1 MFLLALMFCLILAMI
16 FELIQVAFGYRKQ
29 LSRQLS
35 LEEWRKVYKQ
45 ASKQTVIGIV
55 FQGIQKLPKEQW
67 PPQSILF
74 EWIGQTEQIRQQN
87 RKVNAVLKEL
97 TSLFNANNIRYFI
110 VKGQIIGSYYS
121 DPLLRQAGDI
131 DYYVEEQNFER
142 ARLLIEREWGVTFEG
157 TEGHHH
163 IEFEYKDVLFEQHQT
178 LIKLYDKEKNE
189 YWERL
194 MKESY
199 GVMEI
204 EGVPVSVL
212 SPTLHSLYIFLHLY
226 HHLLELGVGLRQF
239 CDWAAILHACKNEID
254 HQAIRKHLELLGI
267 ERAYRA
273 CGCLLIDYLGLP
285 KVDFTY
291 ELVSS
296 DKRYAKSILDVV
308 MYRGNM
314 GHYNL
319 KGGYQGLWHNL
330 EATGIKITHFL
341 KFMPLAPAFS
351 WNWLLAELKRKISKK
366 LR

>member
-1 MFLLALMFCLILAMI
+1 ML
-16 FELIQVAFGYRKQ
+16 FELIQIAFGYKRQ
-29 LSRQLS
+29 LERQLS
-35 LEEWRKVYKQ
+35 PEEWRDVYEQATKQ
-45 ASKQTVIGIV
+45 AVVGTVFDGV
-55 FQGIQKLPKEQW
+55 QKLPKEQW
-67 PPQSILF
+67 PPQSVLF

-97 TSLFNANNIRYFI
+97 ALLFNANSIRYAV
-110 VKGQIIGSYYS
+110 VKGQIVGSYYS
-121 DPLLRQAGDI
+121 NSQLRQAGDI
-131 DYYVEEQNFER
+131 DYYVESSDFER
-142 ARLLIEREWGVTFEG
+142 AKQLIESTWGVAFEE
-157 TEGHHH
+157 TEEHHH
-163 IEFEYKDVLFEQHQT
+163 VEFEYKGVLFEQHHT

-194 MKESY
+194 MKETFKS
-199 GVMEI
+199 MEI

-285 KVDFTY
+285 KVEFTY
-291 ELVSS
+291 ELKSS
-296 DKRYAKSILDVV
+296 DKRYSKRILDVV

-319 KGGYQGLWHNL
+319 KGGHQGLWHNL
-330 EATGIKITHFL
+330 EAMGIKIIHFL

-351 WNWLLAELKRKISKK
+351 WNWLVAELKRKITRK
-366 LR
+366 LK

>member
-1 MFLLALMFCLILAMI
+1 MNMI
-16 FELIQVAFGYRKQ
+16 FELIQVAFGYRQQ

-35 LEEWRKVYKQ
+35 SEEWRGLYEQAGKQ
-45 ASKQTVIGIV
+45 AVVGTVFDGV
-55 FQGIQKLPKEQW
+55 QKLPREQW
-67 PPQSILF
+67 PPQSVLF
-74 EWIGQTEQIRQQN
+74 EWIGQTEQIKQQN

-97 TSLFNANNIRYFI
+97 ALLFNANGVRYAI
-110 VKGQIIGSYYS
+110 VKGQIVGNYYS

-131 DYYVEEQNFER
+131 DFYVEETDFER
-142 ARLLIEREWGVTFEG
+142 AKQLIESTWDVSFEE

-163 IEFEYKDVLFEQHQT
+163 VEFEYKGVLFEQHHT

-194 MKESY
+194 MKETFKS
-199 GVMEI
+199 MEI

-254 HQAIRKHLELLGI
+254 HDAIRKHLKILGL
-267 ERAYRA
+267 ERAYCA
-273 CGCLLIDYLGLP
+273 CGGIIIDYLGLP
-285 KVDFTY
+285 EDEFTY

-296 DKRYAKSILDVV
+296 DKRYTMRILDVV

-319 KGGYQGLWHNL
+319 KGGHQGLWHNL
-330 EATGIKITHFL
+330 EATGIKIIHFL

-351 WNWLLAELKRKISKK
+351 WNWLVAELKRKITRK
-366 LR
+366 LK

>member
-1 MFLLALMFCLILAMI
+1 ML
-16 FELIQVAFGYRKQ
+16 FELIQIAFGYKRQ
-29 LSRQLS
+29 LERQLS
-35 LEEWRKVYKQ
+35 PKEWSEVYEQ
-45 ASKQTVIGIV
+45 ASKQTVLGIV
-55 FQGIQKLPKEQW
+55 FDGVQKLPKEQW
-67 PPQSILF
+67 PPQAVLF
-74 EWIGQTEQIRQQN
+74 EWIGQTEQIKQQN
-87 RKVNAVLKEL
+87 RKVNAVLKDL
-97 TSLFNANNIRYFI
+97 ALFFNANGIRYAV
-110 VKGQIIGSYYS
+110 VKGQIVGSYYS
-121 DPLLRQAGDI
+121 NSQLRQAGDI
-131 DYYVEEQNFER
+131 DYYVESSDFER
-142 ARLLIEREWGVTFEG
+142 AKQLIESTWGVAFEE

-163 IEFEYKDVLFEQHQT
+163 VEFEYKGVFFEQHHT

-194 MKESY
+194 MKETFKS
-199 GVMEI
+199 MEI

-285 KVDFTY
+285 KVEFTY
-291 ELVSS
+291 ELKSS
-296 DKRYAKSILDVV
+296 DKRYSKRILDVV

-319 KGGYQGLWHNL
+319 KGGHQGLWHNL
-330 EATGIKITHFL
+330 EAMGIKIIHFL

-351 WNWLLAELKRKISKK
+351 WNWLVAELKRKITRK
-366 LR
+366 LK

>member
-1 MFLLALMFCLILAMI
+1 ML
-16 FELIQVAFGYRKQ
+16 FELIQIAFGYKRQ
-29 LSRQLS
+29 LERQLS
-35 LEEWRKVYKQ
+35 PEEWRDVYEQATKQ
-45 ASKQTVIGIV
+45 AVVGTVFDGV
-55 FQGIQKLPKEQW
+55 QKLPKEQW
-67 PPQSILF
+67 PPQSVLF
-74 EWIGQTEQIRQQN
+74 EWIGQTEQIRRQN

-97 TSLFNANNIRYFI
+97 ALLFNANGIRYAV
-110 VKGQIIGSYYS
+110 VKGQIVGSYYS
-121 DPLLRQAGDI
+121 NSQLRQAGDI
-131 DYYVEEQNFER
+131 DYYVESSDFER
-142 ARLLIEREWGVTFEG
+142 AKQLIESTWGVAFEE
-157 TEGHHH
+157 TEEHHH
-163 IEFEYKDVLFEQHQT
+163 VEFEYKGVLFEQHHT

-194 MKESY
+194 MKETFKS
-199 GVMEI
+199 MEI

-285 KVDFTY
+285 KVEFTY
-291 ELVSS
+291 ELKSS
-296 DKRYAKSILDVV
+296 DKRYSKRILDVV

-319 KGGYQGLWHNL
+319 KGGHQGLWHNL
-330 EATGIKITHFL
+330 EAMGIKIIHFL

-351 WNWLLAELKRKISKK
+351 WNWLVAELKRKITRK
-366 LR
+366 LK

>member
-1 MFLLALMFCLILAMI
+1 MI
-16 FELIQVAFGYRKQ
+16 FELIQVAFGYRQQ

-35 LEEWRKVYKQ
+35 FKEWRDVYEQ
-45 ASKQTVIGIV
+45 AGKQTVVGIV
-55 FQGIQKLPKEQW
+55 FDGVQKLPKEQW
-67 PPQSILF
+67 PPQAVLF

-97 TSLFNANNIRYFI
+97 ALLFNANGVRYAI
-110 VKGQIIGSYYS
+110 VKGQIVGNYYS
-121 DPLLRQAGDI
+121 DPLLRQAGDV
-131 DYYVEEQNFER
+131 DYYVEEQDFER
-142 ARLLIEREWGVTFEG
+142 VKQLIESTWDVSFEE

-163 IEFEYKDVLFEQHQT
+163 VEFEYKGVLFEQHHT

-189 YWERL
+189 YWRGL
-194 MKESY
+194 MKETFKS
-199 GVMEI
+199 MEI

-267 ERAYRA
+267 EGAYRA

-285 KVDFTY
+285 KVEFTY
-291 ELVSS
+291 ELKSS
-296 DKRYAKSILDVV
+296 DKRYSKRILDVV

-319 KGGYQGLWHNL
+319 KGGHQGLWHNL
-330 EATGIKITHFL
+330 EATGIKIIHFL

-351 WNWLLAELKRKISKK
+351 WNWLVAELKRKITRK
-366 LR
+366 LK

>member
-1 MFLLALMFCLILAMI
+1 ML
-16 FELIQVAFGYRKQ
+16 FELIQIAFGYKRQ
-29 LSRQLS
+29 LERQLS
-35 LEEWRKVYKQ
+35 PEEWRDVYEQATKQ
-45 ASKQTVIGIV
+45 AVVGTVFDGV
-55 FQGIQKLPKEQW
+55 QKLPKEQW
-67 PPQSILF
+67 SPQSVLF

-97 TSLFNANNIRYFI
+97 ALLFNANGIRYAV
-110 VKGQIIGSYYS
+110 VKGQIVGSYYS
-121 DPLLRQAGDI
+121 NSQLRQAGDI
-131 DYYVEEQNFER
+131 DYYVESSDFER
-142 ARLLIEREWGVTFEG
+142 AKQLIESTWGVAFEE
-157 TEGHHH
+157 TEEHHH
-163 IEFEYKDVLFEQHQT
+163 VEFEYKGVLFEQHHT

-194 MKESY
+194 MKETFKS
-199 GVMEI
+199 MEI

-285 KVDFTY
+285 KVEFTY
-291 ELVSS
+291 ELKSS
-296 DKRYAKSILDVV
+296 DKRYSKRILDVV

-319 KGGYQGLWHNL
+319 KGGHQGLWHNL
-330 EATGIKITHFL
+330 EAMGIKIIHFL

-351 WNWLLAELKRKISKK
+351 WNWLVAELKRKITRK
-366 LR
+366 LK

>member
-67 PPQSILF
+67 PPQSILY

-97 TSLFNANNIRYFI
+97 ATLFNANNIRYAV
-110 VKGQIIGSYYS
+110 VKGQI
-121 DPLLRQAGDI
+121 
-131 DYYVEEQNFER
+131 
-142 ARLLIEREWGVTFEG
+142 
-157 TEGHHH
+157 
-163 IEFEYKDVLFEQHQT
+163 
-178 LIKLYDKEKNE
+178 
-189 YWERL
+189 
-194 MKESY
+194 
-199 GVMEI
+199 
-204 EGVPVSVL
+204 
-212 SPTLHSLYIFLHLY
+212 
-226 HHLLELGVGLRQF
+226 
-239 CDWAAILHACKNEID
+239 
-254 HQAIRKHLELLGI
+254 
-267 ERAYRA
+267 
-273 CGCLLIDYLGLP
+273 
-285 KVDFTY
+285 
-291 ELVSS
+291 
-296 DKRYAKSILDVV
+296 
-308 MYRGNM
+308 
-314 GHYNL
+314 
-319 KGGYQGLWHNL
+319 

>member
-1 MFLLALMFCLILAMI
+1 MNMI
-16 FELIQVAFGYRKQ
+16 FELIQVAFGYRWQ
-29 LSRQLS
+29 FSRQLS
-35 LEEWRKVYKQ
+35 LDEWGELYEQ
-45 ASKQTVIGIV
+45 ASKQAVVGTVFDGV
-55 FQGIQKLPKEQW
+55 QKLPKEQW
-67 PPQSILF
+67 PPQSVLF

-97 TSLFNANNIRYFI
+97 ALLFNANGIRYAV
-110 VKGQIIGSYYS
+110 VKGQIVGNYYS
-121 DPLLRQAGDI
+121 APLLRQAGDI
-131 DYYVEEQNFER
+131 DFYVEEQDFER

-163 IEFEYKDVLFEQHQT
+163 IEFEYKGVFFEQHHT
-178 LIKLYDKEKNE
+178 LIKLYDKERNR

-199 GVMEI
+199 GTMEI

-239 CDWAAILHACKNEID
+239 CDWAAILHASKNEID
-254 HQAIRKHLELLGI
+254 HEAIRKHLKLFGM

-273 CGCLLIDYLGLP
+273 CGCLLIDYLGLS
-285 KVDFTY
+285 KDDFTY
-291 ELVSS
+291 EVNGN
-296 DKRYAKSILDVV
+296 DKQYAERILDVV

-330 EATGIKITHFL
+330 EATGIKIIHFL

-351 WNWLLAELKRKISKK
+351 WNWLVAELKRKITRK
-366 LR
+366 LK

>member
-1 MFLLALMFCLILAMI
+1 ML
-16 FELIQVAFGYRKQ
+16 FELIQIAFGYKRQ
-29 LSRQLS
+29 LERQLS
-35 LEEWRKVYKQ
+35 PEEWRDVYEQATKQ
-45 ASKQTVIGIV
+45 AVVGTVFDGV
-55 FQGIQKLPKEQW
+55 QKLPKEQW
-67 PPQSILF
+67 PPQSVLF

-97 TSLFNANNIRYFI
+97 ALLFNANGIRYAV
-110 VKGQIIGSYYS
+110 VKGQIVGSYYS
-121 DPLLRQAGDI
+121 NPQLRQAGDI
-131 DYYVEEQNFER
+131 DYYVESSDFER
-142 ARLLIEREWGVTFEG
+142 AKQLIESTWDVSFEE

-163 IEFEYKDVLFEQHQT
+163 VEFEYKGILFEQHHT

-194 MKESY
+194 MKETFKS
-199 GVMEI
+199 MEI

-254 HQAIRKHLELLGI
+254 HQAIRKYLELLGI

-285 KVDFTY
+285 KVEFTY
-291 ELVSS
+291 ELKSS
-296 DKRYAKSILDVV
+296 DKRYTMRILDVV

-319 KGGYQGLWHNL
+319 KGGHQGLWHNL
-330 EATGIKITHFL
+330 EAMGIKIIHFL

-351 WNWLLAELKRKISKK
+351 WNWLVAELKRKITRK
-366 LR
+366 LK

>member
-1 MFLLALMFCLILAMI
+1 ML
-16 FELIQVAFGYRKQ
+16 FELIQIAFGYKRQ
-29 LSRQLS
+29 LERQLS
-35 LEEWRKVYKQ
+35 PEEWRDVYEQ
-45 ASKQTVIGIV
+45 ATKQTVVGTV
-55 FQGIQKLPKEQW
+55 FDGVQKLPKEQW
-67 PPQSILF
+67 PTQSVLF

-97 TSLFNANNIRYFI
+97 ALLFNANGIRYAV
-110 VKGQIIGSYYS
+110 VKGQIVGSYYS
-121 DPLLRQAGDI
+121 NSQLRQAGDI
-131 DYYVEEQNFER
+131 DYYVESSDFER
-142 ARLLIEREWGVTFEG
+142 AKQLIESTWGVTFEES
-157 TEGHHH
+157 EGHHH
-163 IEFEYKDVLFEQHQT
+163 IEFEYKGLPFEQHHT
-178 LIKLYDKEKNE
+178 LIKLYDKKKNE

-194 MKESY
+194 MKETFKS
-199 GVMEI
+199 MEI

-285 KVDFTY
+285 KVEFTY
-291 ELVSS
+291 ELKSS
-296 DKRYAKSILDVV
+296 DKRYSKRILDVV

-319 KGGYQGLWHNL
+319 KGGHQGLWHNL
-330 EATGIKITHFL
+330 EAMGIKIIHFL

-351 WNWLLAELKRKISKK
+351 WNWLVAELKRKITRK
-366 LR
+366 LK

>member
-1 MFLLALMFCLILAMI
+1 ML
-16 FELIQVAFGYRKQ
+16 FELIQVAIGYRLQ

-35 LEEWRKVYKQ
+35 LEEWSEVYEQADKQ
-45 ASKQTVIGIV
+45 AVVGTVFEGV
-55 FQGIQKLPKEQW
+55 QKLPKEQW
-67 PPQSILF
+67 PPQSVLL

-97 TSLFNANNIRYFI
+97 ATLFNANNIRYAV
-110 VKGQIIGSYYS
+110 VKGQIVGNYYS
-121 DPLLRQAGDI
+121 EPELRQAGDI
-131 DYYVEEQNFER
+131 DYYVEETDFER
-142 ARLLIEREWGVTFEG
+142 ARQLIESTWDVSFEE

-163 IEFEYKDVLFEQHQT
+163 VEFEYKGILFEQHHT

-194 MKESY
+194 MKEPFDS
-199 GVMEI
+199 MEV
-204 EGVPVSVL
+204 EGVTVSVL
-212 SPTLHSLYIFLHLY
+212 PPTLHSLYVFLHLY

-239 CDWAAILHACKNEID
+239 CDWAAMLHTYNRSID
-254 HQAIRKHLELLGI
+254 HDAIRKHLKILGL
-267 ERAYRA
+267 ERAYCA
-273 CGCLLIDYLGLP
+273 CGGIMIDYLGLP
-285 KVDFTY
+285 EDEFTY

-296 DKRYAKSILDVV
+296 DKRYAKRILDVV

-330 EATGIKITHFL
+330 EAMGIKIIHFL

-351 WNWLLAELKRKISKK
+351 WNWLVAELKRKITRK
-366 LR
+366 LK

>member
-1 MFLLALMFCLILAMI
+1 VL
-16 FELIQVAFGYRKQ
+16 FELIQIAFGYKRQ
-29 LSRQLS
+29 LERQLS
-35 LEEWRKVYKQ
+35 PKEWSEVYEQ
-45 ASKQTVIGIV
+45 ASKQTVLGIV
-55 FQGIQKLPKEQW
+55 FDGVQKLPKEQW
-67 PPQSILF
+67 PPQAVLF
-74 EWIGQTEQIRQQN
+74 EWIGQTEQIKQQN
-87 RKVNAVLKEL
+87 RKVNAVLKDL
-97 TSLFNANNIRYFI
+97 ALFFNANGIRYAV
-110 VKGQIIGSYYS
+110 VKGQIVGSYYS
-121 DPLLRQAGDI
+121 NSQLRQAGDI
-131 DYYVEEQNFER
+131 DYYVESSDFER
-142 ARLLIEREWGVTFEG
+142 AKQLIESTWGVAFEE

-163 IEFEYKDVLFEQHQT
+163 VEFEYKGVFFEQHHT

-194 MKESY
+194 MKETFKS
-199 GVMEI
+199 MEI

-285 KVDFTY
+285 KVEFTY
-291 ELVSS
+291 ELKSS
-296 DKRYAKSILDVV
+296 DKRYSKRILDVV

-319 KGGYQGLWHNL
+319 KGGHQGLWHNL
-330 EATGIKITHFL
+330 EAMGIKIIHFL

-351 WNWLLAELKRKISKK
+351 WNWLVAELKRKITRK
-366 LR
+366 LK